1 MSSTKQ
7 DKQEGVQPLDADD
20 GNLADL
26 MSAEEPTGAS
36 EGDYP
41 LHHAEEAKS
50 STTISGDGPE
60 ILRRRHSTHGMT
72 VMLHA

>member
-1 MSSTKQ
+1 MSSTTCKQ

-36 EGDYP
+36 EGDGP
-41 LHHAEEAKS
+41 LHQAEEADS
-50 STTISGDGPE
+50 D
-60 ILRRRHSTHGMT
+60 
-72 VMLHA
+72 

>member
-36 EGDYP
+36 EGDGP
-41 LHHAEEAKS
+41 LHHAEEAES
-50 STTISGDGPE
+50 NTTISGDGPE
-60 ILRRRHSTHGMT
+60 ILRVT
-72 VMLHA
+72 LHLHTK